1 MLHLE
6 DERKAQLFEI
16 TGTEGTEVEQ
26 ALKVILEEYD
36 DMVSRGAHDIGN
48 CQTIEHAIKLMD
60 ETPVVGKQGHRSPRE
75 HEWIEEQVQIMLQ
88 NRVIEELSSPY
99 TFNVVV
105 VGKKD
110 GAGEEMDR
118 LCINYAPLNKRTI
131 PDRYPLPNINEMLSS
146 FWGLKWFTV
155 IDLAS
160 AYWQIQLRKKD
171 RPKTAFLTRNGQY
184 QFKVMP
190 FRLNNALVTFQ
201 RFMNKVLKQYIGK
214 FVQVYLDNVIIY
226 SNNLTEHK
234 KHIKAVLEKIREA
247 NLKLKPSKCQW
258 FQTEL
263 KFVGHLV
270 GRNGIKPDPQNV
282 EKIKNAEVSKNTTEL
297 RRFLGMAQYYRQ
309 YINGYADV
317 ARPLYDML
325 KESGPAIWGQAQQ
338 EAFDI
343 IKVKLATEPIRAHP
357 DFNKSFK
364 LYTDASDT
372 GLGAVLAQDDEEG
385 KERVIAYEARR
396 LSAPERNYLTTE
408 KECLAVVWAI
418 QKFKQYLG
426 R

>member
-1 MLHLE
+1 MH
-6 DERKAQLFEI
+6 
-16 TGTEGTEVEQ
+16 
-26 ALKVILEEYD
+26 
-36 DMVSRGAHDIGN
+36 
-48 CQTIEHAIKLMD
+48 KL
-60 ETPVVGKQGHRSPRE
+60 R
-75 HEWIEEQVQIMLQ
+75 
-88 NRVIEELSSPY
+88 
-99 TFNVVV
+99 
-105 VGKKD
+105 
-110 GAGEEMDR
+110 
-118 LCINYAPLNKRTI
+118 PLNKRTI

-146 FWGLKWFTV
+146 FWGSKWFTV

-171 RPKTAFLTRNGQY
+171 RPKTAFLTRNRQY

-190 FRLNNALVTFQ
+190 FRLNNALATFQ
-201 RFMNKVLKQYIGK
+201 RLMNKVLRQYIGK
-214 FVQVYLDNVIIY
+214 FVQVYLDDVIIY

-270 GRNGIKPDPQNV
+270 GRNGIRPDPRNV
-282 EKIKNAEVSKNTTEL
+282 EKIKDAEVPKNTTEL

-309 YINGYADV
+309 YINGYADK
-317 ARPLYDML
+317 AGPLYDML
-325 KESGPAIWGQAQQ
+325 KAEGPAVWRQAQ
-338 EAFDI
+338 
-343 IKVKLATEPIRAHP
+343 
-357 DFNKSFK
+357 
-364 LYTDASDT
+364 
-372 GLGAVLAQDDEEG
+372 EEG

-396 LSAPERNYLTTE
+396 LSVPERNYPTTE

-426 R
+426 GWIPFTVYTDHAALKTLIKHDNPTPRRARWMEVLATYFFEIKHRSGKKMDYADYLSRINQTNPEYPWDRKDAKYVLNILYNDKGVYGSERYKDPMEGLIQ